1 MAKPWYIKVLPLYP
15 YLRSYLVE
23 VTGVEPVS
31 EKSAIYLSPSAVY
44 VLTFPQMHAHKQ
56 AYIISS
62 FINTPLAQSFAK
74 LRVPL

>member
-1 MAKPWYIKVLPLYP
+1 MIFVGFM
-15 YLRSYLVE
+15 VE

-44 VLTFPQMHAHKQ
+44 VLTFPHRHAHKQ
-56 AYIISS
+56 AYLISS

-74 LRVPL
+74 LRFPL